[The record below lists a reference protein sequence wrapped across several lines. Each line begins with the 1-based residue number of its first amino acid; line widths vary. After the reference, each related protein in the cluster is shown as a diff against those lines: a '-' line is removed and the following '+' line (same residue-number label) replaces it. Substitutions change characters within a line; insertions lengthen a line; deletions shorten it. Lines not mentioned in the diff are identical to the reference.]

1 MRFSTEN
8 KALDYLIGKKVK
20 DAANPVISHTPRSRK
35 ESKEKYA
42 KWIERKRFMFSPQE
56 FEALQGKIQNQSVR
70 DHYGNVFV
78 DCVED
83 KPRRQAII
91 IVEADQ
97 KDDANTIAKQIDI
110 VGGDQ
115 TFSGPG
121 LSPTGKS
128 PATHYGCS
136 WNCSSSEYDFLVENF
151 TVYDGEKVSFNS
163 VLDQLGLRRVRV
175 PEMTSEKL

>member
-1 MRFSTEN
+1 MRFSVEN
-8 KALDYLIGKKVK
+8 EALDYLVGKEVK
-20 DAANPVISHTPRSRK
+20 DAANPAISYISKSRK

-78 DCVED
+78 DWTEG

-97 KDDANTIAKQIDI
+97 KDNANTIAKQIDSI
-110 VGGDQ
+110 GGDQ
-115 TFSGPG
+115 TFSGLG
-121 LSPTGKS
+121 LSPSGEGS
-128 PATHYGCS
+128 ATHYGCS

-151 TVYDGEKVSFNS
+151 IVHDGEKISFND
-163 VLDQLGLRRVRV
+163 VLDQLGLRRVQEL
-175 PEMTSEKL
+175 EMTSEKL